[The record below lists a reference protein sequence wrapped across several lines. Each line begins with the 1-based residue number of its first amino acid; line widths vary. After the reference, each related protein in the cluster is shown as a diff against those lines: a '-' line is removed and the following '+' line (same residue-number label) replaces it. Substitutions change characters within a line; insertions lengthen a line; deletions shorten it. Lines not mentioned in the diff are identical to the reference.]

1 MISKQLSI
9 YGNTS
14 NYVQSYDSKP
24 PLETYD
30 ESARPSGFMDVDN
43 GIGNKSDFFN
53 EKRDENTI
61 NIQKIEFG
69 IDIGVRR
76 FVENERNLTLNPVR
90 FLQFP
95 DFDDVVSGYHYR

>member
-1 MISKQLSI
+1 MQVGKF
-9 YGNTS
+9 GG
-14 NYVQSYDSKP
+14 
-24 PLETYD
+24 
-30 ESARPSGFMDVDN
+30 AGFIVDVFEFYAGA
-43 GIGNKSDFFN
+43 GIGNKSDFFD

-69 IDIGVRR
+69 IDIGVRS

-95 DFDDVVSGYHYR
+95 DFDDVVSGYQYR